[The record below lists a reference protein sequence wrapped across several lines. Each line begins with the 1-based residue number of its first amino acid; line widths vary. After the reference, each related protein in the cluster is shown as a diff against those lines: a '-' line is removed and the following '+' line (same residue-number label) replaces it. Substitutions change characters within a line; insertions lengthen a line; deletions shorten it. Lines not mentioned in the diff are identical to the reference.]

1 MRNDRRKKALSQIK
15 VNYKINSL
23 YIIMSQRLYPDY
35 DRILLESDQNT
46 YRQKGSKMAEIESYV
61 NVLIE
66 NNRAYAQEINQLK
79 RENND
84 LRSQLEVTMGDI
96 LREREKF
103 EQSLADSR
111 AQYTKEVG
119 RLIDELKDIL
129 HKKEQM
135 EGSYKS
141 LL

>member
-1 MRNDRRKKALSQIK
+1 
-15 VNYKINSL
+15 
-23 YIIMSQRLYPDY
+23 
-35 DRILLESDQNT
+35 
-46 YRQKGSKMAEIESYV
+46 MAEIESYV

-66 NNRAYAQEINQLK
+66 NNRAYAEEINLLK

-111 AQYTKEVG
+111 A
-119 RLIDELKDIL
+119 
-129 HKKEQM
+129 
-135 EGSYKS
+135 
-141 LL
+141 

>member
-1 MRNDRRKKALSQIK
+1 
-15 VNYKINSL
+15 
-23 YIIMSQRLYPDY
+23 
-35 DRILLESDQNT
+35 
-46 YRQKGSKMAEIESYV
+46 MAEIESYV

-66 NNRAYAQEINQLK
+66 NNRAYADEINLLK

-111 AQYTKEVG
+111 A
-119 RLIDELKDIL
+119 
-129 HKKEQM
+129 
-135 EGSYKS
+135 
-141 LL
+141 